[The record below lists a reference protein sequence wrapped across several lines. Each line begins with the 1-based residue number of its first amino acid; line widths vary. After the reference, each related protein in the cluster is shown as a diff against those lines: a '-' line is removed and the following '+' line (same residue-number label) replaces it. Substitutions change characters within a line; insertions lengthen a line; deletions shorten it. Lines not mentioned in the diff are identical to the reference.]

1 MDSDFDNLSMLS
13 LLYPISYLL
22 CLTGLVLWFYFKD
35 NRSGSRMMS
44 TLFLF
49 SLLTYSFS
57 LVATD
62 GSLSYK
68 LLILFRDMLIMAL
81 VSQLFN
87 YIRKSPIA
95 VLIAGIAFYALIQ
108 FEGFNMLYN
117 SFPEVQK
124 SASPANDDFELL
136 VETKD
141 GTIPA
146 SYKHLIDKYS
156 LTSERAFQPAD
167 PTLSELDE
175 FVLIGI
181 PDQSENKTE
190 EIIRELRRLSG
201 TSFVEYNEVI
211 NLEVLESDKS
221 VALAAPKNVNDP
233 MAVNQW
239 GWDIIQGDRVHAML
253 GSGSIKP
260 KKRALIAILDSGVD
274 AVHEDLVNQ
283 FVSSGSTNDT
293 DPLGH
298 GTHCAGIA
306 AAVSNNGLGIT
317 SLIPDASFVQV
328 TSIKVMNAMGIGNQQ
343 AAIDGMIKAAD
354 MGADVISMS
363 LGGIS
368 SDSRQ
373 KAYEEA
379 VKYCNAKGAIVIASA
394 GNSNQNAKGYAPAN
408 AKGIITAS
416 AIGSDQRKASFS
428 NTVDGMTYGIAA
440 PGVKIMSTYPNQQ
453 YKEMDGTSMA
463 APMVAGLVGMLKAF
477 RPELTTK
484 EVYDILSETGKS
496 IPDGKSTGK
505 MIQAADALE
514 KVLD

>member
-1 MDSDFDNLSMLS
+1 MLS

-22 CLTGLVLWFYFKD
+22 CLAGLALWYYFKD
-35 NRSGSRMMS
+35 NRSVSRMMS

-49 SLLTYSFS
+49 SLLTYTFS
-57 LVATD
+57 LVSTD

-68 LLILFRDMLIMAL
+68 LLILFRDMLIMAI

-95 VLIAGIAFYALIQ
+95 VLLAAIAFYVLVQ
-108 FEGFNMLYN
+108 FAGFNMLYN

-124 SASPANDDFELL
+124 SATAANDEFELL

-141 GTIPA
+141 GRIPG
-146 SYKHLIDKYS
+146 SYRHLIDKYG
-156 LTSERAFQPAD
+156 LTSEPAFHPAD
-167 PTLSELDE
+167 PSLSQLDE

-181 PDQSENKTE
+181 PDATENKTE

-211 NLEVLESDKS
+211 NLEVLESEKT
-221 VALAAPKNVNDP
+221 VARAAPKNVNDP
-233 MAVNQW
+233 MAANQW
-239 GWDIIQGDRVHAML
+239 GWDIIQGDRLHEL
-253 GSGSIKP
+253 LSSTSIKP
-260 KKRALIAILDSGVD
+260 KKRALIAILDSGID
-274 AVHEDLVNQ
+274 AQHEDLVNQ
-283 FVSSGSTNDT
+283 FFSSGTSNDT

-317 SLIPDASFVQV
+317 SLIPNATYVQV

-373 KAYEEA
+373 KAYDEA
-379 VKYCNAKGAIVIASA
+379 VKYCNAKGSIVVASA

-408 AKGIITAS
+408 AKGIITVS
-416 AIGSDQRKASFS
+416 AIGSDQKKAAFS
-428 NTVDGMTYGIAA
+428 NTVDGMSYGIAA
-440 PGVKIMSTYPNQQ
+440 PGVKILSTYPNQQ

-477 RPELTTK
+477 RPEITTK
-484 EVYDILSETGKS
+484 EVYEILSDTGKA
-496 IPDGKSTGK
+496 IPDGKRTGK

-514 KVLD
+514 KVID

>member
-1 MDSDFDNLSMLS
+1 M
-13 LLYPISYLL
+13 
-22 CLTGLVLWFYFKD
+22 
-35 NRSGSRMMS
+35 SRMMS

-57 LVATD
+57 LVFTD

-68 LLILFRDMLIMAL
+68 LLILFRDMLIMAI

-95 VLIAGIAFYALIQ
+95 VLLVGIALYALVQ
-108 FEGFNMLYN
+108 FAGFNMLYN
-117 SFPEVQK
+117 SFPEVQE
-124 SASPANDDFELL
+124 SATLTNDDFELL

-141 GTIPA
+141 GAIPG
-146 SYKHLIDKYS
+146 SYKHLIDKYG
-156 LTSERAFQPAD
+156 LTTEQAFTPAD
-167 PTLSELDE
+167 PSLSRLDE

-181 PDQSENKTE
+181 PDKAENKTE

-201 TSFVEYNEVI
+201 TSFVEYNEII
-211 NLEVLESDKS
+211 NLEVLESE
-221 VALAAPKNVNDP
+221 ATIAQAAPKNVNDP
-233 MAVNQW
+233 LASRQW
-239 GWDIIQGDRVHAML
+239 GWDIIQGDRLHELLSA
-253 GSGSIKP
+253 SGIKP
-260 KKRALIAILDSGVD
+260 AKRALIAILDSGID
-274 AVHEDLVNQ
+274 AQHEDLVNQ
-283 FVSSGSTNDT
+283 FRSSGTANDN

-317 SLIPDASFVQV
+317 SLIPNNSFVQV

-373 KAYEEA
+373 KAYDEA
-379 VKYCNAKGAIVIASA
+379 VKYCNAKGAIVVASA

-408 AKGIITAS
+408 AKGIITVA
-416 AIGSDQRKASFS
+416 AIGSDERKAAFS
-428 NTVDGMTYGIAA
+428 NTVNDMSFGIAA
-440 PGVKIMSTYPNQQ
+440 PGVKILSTYPGQQ

-477 RPELTTK
+477 RPDLTTK
-484 EVYDILSETGKS
+484 EVFEILSETGKS
-496 IPDGKSTGK
+496 IPDGKRTGK

-514 KVLD
+514 RVID

>member
-1 MDSDFDNLSMLS
+1 MLS

-22 CLTGLVLWFYFKD
+22 CLAGLALWYYFKE
-35 NRSGSRMMS
+35 NRSVSRMMS

-49 SLLTYSFS
+49 SLLTYTFS
-57 LVATD
+57 LVFTD

-68 LLILFRDMLIMAL
+68 FLILFRDMLIMTI

-87 YIRKSPIA
+87 FIRKSPLV
-95 VLIAGIAFYALIQ
+95 VLLASIAFYVLIQ
-108 FEGFNMLYN
+108 FAGFNMLYN

-124 SASPANDDFELL
+124 SATTVNDDYELL

-141 GTIPA
+141 GQIPG
-146 SYKHLIDKYS
+146 SYLHLMDKYG
-156 LTSERAFQPAD
+156 LTSERAFHPED
-167 PTLSELDE
+167 PSLSSLDE

-190 EIIRELRRLSG
+190 EIIRELRRLHA

-211 NLEVLESDKS
+211 NLEVLESEKV
-221 VALAAPKNVNDP
+221 VAQVSPKNVNDP
-233 MAVNQW
+233 MATNQW
-239 GWDIIQGDRVHAML
+239 GWDIIQGDHLHEVL
-253 GSGSIKP
+253 SSSSIKP
-260 KKRALIAILDSGVD
+260 KKQALIAILDSGID
-274 AVHEDLVNQ
+274 AKHEDLVNQ
-283 FVSSGSTNDT
+283 FHSSGAANDT

-317 SLIPDASFVQV
+317 SLIPNASFVQV

-354 MGADVISMS
+354 MGADVVSMS

-379 VKYCNAKGAIVIASA
+379 VKYCNAKGTIVVASA

-408 AKGIITAS
+408 AKGIITVS
-416 AIGSDQRKASFS
+416 AIGSDQKKASFS
-428 NTVDGMTYGIAA
+428 NTVDGMSYGIAA
-440 PGVKIMSTYPNQQ
+440 PGVKILSTYPNQQ
-453 YKEMDGTSMA
+453 YKELDGTSMA

-477 RPELTTK
+477 RPDITTN
-484 EVYDILSETGKS
+484 EVYEILSETGKT
-496 IPDGKSTGK
+496 IPDGKRTGK
-505 MIQAADALE
+505 MIQAANALE
-514 KVLD
+514 RVLD

>member
-1 MDSDFDNLSMLS
+1 
-13 LLYPISYLL
+13 
-22 CLTGLVLWFYFKD
+22 
-35 NRSGSRMMS
+35 
-44 TLFLF
+44 
-49 SLLTYSFS
+49 
-57 LVATD
+57 
-62 GSLSYK
+62 
-68 LLILFRDMLIMAL
+68 MLIMAI

-87 YIRKSPIA
+87 YIRKSPVA
-95 VLIAGIAFYALIQ
+95 VLIAAVAFYILIQ
-108 FEGFNMLYN
+108 FVGFNMLYD

-124 SASPANDDFELL
+124 SATVVNDDYELL
-136 VETKD
+136 VELKD
-141 GTIPA
+141 GHIPT
-146 SYKHLIDKYS
+146 SYKHLMDKYD

-167 PTLSELDE
+167 PSLSRLDE
-175 FVLIGI
+175 YVLIGI
-181 PDQSENKTE
+181 PDQSENKIE

-201 TSFVEYNEVI
+201 TNYVEYNEVI
-211 NLEVLESDKS
+211 NLEVLESEKT
-221 VALAAPKNVNDP
+221 VAQASPKNVNDP
-233 MAVNQW
+233 MAANQW
-239 GWDIIQGDRVHAML
+239 GWDIIQGDRLHEVL
-253 GSGSIKP
+253 SSSSIKP
-260 KKRALIAILDSGVD
+260 QKRALIAILDSGID
-274 AVHEDLVNQ
+274 AQHEDLINQ
-283 FVSSGSTNDT
+283 FHSSGSANDT

-317 SLIPDASFVQV
+317 SLIPNASYVQV

-379 VKYCNAKGAIVIASA
+379 VKYCNAKGSIVVASA

-408 AKGIITAS
+408 AKGIITVS
-416 AIGSDQRKASFS
+416 AIGSDQKKASFS
-428 NTVDGMTYGIAA
+428 NTVDGMSFGIAA
-440 PGVKIMSTYPNQQ
+440 PGVKILSTYPNQQ

-477 RPELTTK
+477 RPDITTK
-484 EVYDILSETGKS
+484 EVFEILSDTGKA
-496 IPDGKSTGK
+496 IPDGKRTGK

-514 KVLD
+514 RVMD

>member
-1 MDSDFDNLSMLS
+1 MLS

-22 CLTGLVLWFYFKD
+22 CIAGLALWYYFKD
-35 NRSGSRMMS
+35 NRSVSRMMS

-49 SLLTYSFS
+49 ALLTYTFS
-57 LVATD
+57 LVSTD

-68 LLILFRDMLIMAL
+68 LLILFRDMLIMAI
-81 VSQLFN
+81 VTQLFN
-87 YIRKSPIA
+87 YIRKSPLA
-95 VLIAGIAFYALIQ
+95 VLLAAIALYALVQ
-108 FEGFNMLYN
+108 FAGFNMLYN

-124 SASPANDDFELL
+124 SASAANDDFELL

-141 GTIPA
+141 GHIPG
-146 SYKHLIDKYS
+146 SYQHLMDKYG
-156 LTSERAFQPAD
+156 LTSEPAFQPAD
-167 PTLSELDE
+167 PSLSQLDE

-211 NLEVLESDKS
+211 NLEVLESEKS
-221 VALAAPKNVNDP
+221 VAQAAPKNVNDP
-233 MAVNQW
+233 MAANQW
-239 GWDIIQGDRVHAML
+239 GWDIIQGDRLHEL
-253 GSGSIKP
+253 LSSSSIKP

-274 AVHEDLVNQ
+274 AQHEDLVNQ
-283 FVSSGSTNDT
+283 FHSSGSANDT

-317 SLIPDASFVQV
+317 SLIPNATYVQV

-379 VKYCNAKGAIVIASA
+379 VKYCNAKGAVVVASA

-408 AKGIITAS
+408 AKGIITVS
-416 AIGSDQRKASFS
+416 AIGSDQKKAAFS
-428 NTVDGMTYGIAA
+428 NTVDDMSYGIAA
-440 PGVKIMSTYPNQQ
+440 PGVKILSTYPNQQ

-477 RPELTTK
+477 RPDLTTK
-484 EVYDILSETGKS
+484 EVYEILSETGKA
-496 IPDGKSTGK
+496 IPDGKRTGK
-505 MIQAADALE
+505 MIQAASALE
-514 KVLD
+514 KVID